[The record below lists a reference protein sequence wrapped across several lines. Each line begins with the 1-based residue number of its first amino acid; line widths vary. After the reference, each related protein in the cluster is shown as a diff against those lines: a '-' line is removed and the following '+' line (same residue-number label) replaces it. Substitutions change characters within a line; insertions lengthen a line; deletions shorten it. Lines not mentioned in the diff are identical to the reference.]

1 MFDERAIIDLEKSFW
16 DTMVLKDVEAATAMM
31 SDESLVIGPQGVAK
45 ISKGDF
51 AKMMK
56 GSKWTLEQYHL
67 SDVHVLF
74 PADGLAVIGYK
85 VDQKGTMDGKPYS
98 FEAADATTWERTNG
112 EWKCVLHT
120 ESTLGNPF
128 G

>member
-1 MFDERAIIDLEKSFW
+1 MSDEQAIIDLETSFW
-16 DTMVLKDVEAATAMM
+16 DTMVAKDVDAATAMM
-31 SDESLVIGPQGVAK
+31 SDESLVTGPQGVAK

-51 AKMMK
+51 AKMMS
-56 GSKWTLEQYHL
+56 GSKWTLERYRF
-67 SDVHVLF
+67 SDVHVIF

-85 VDQKGTMDGKPYS
+85 VSQEGTMDGKGYS
-98 FEAADATTWERTNG
+98 FEAADATTWERSDG
-112 EWKCVLHT
+112 QWKCVLHT